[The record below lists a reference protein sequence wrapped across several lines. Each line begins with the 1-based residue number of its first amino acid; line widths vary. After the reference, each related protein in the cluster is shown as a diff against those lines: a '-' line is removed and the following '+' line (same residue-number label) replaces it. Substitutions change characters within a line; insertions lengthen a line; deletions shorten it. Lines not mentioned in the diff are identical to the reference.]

1 MALTPIS
8 LFQSQGNGIAQ
19 FLQGG
24 QNALASALNNVI
36 QVGRD
41 TANKQFAQERDFLSE
56 QKRVEDLAQR
66 RGENLQQQSNFDRTF
81 ARNLFTTDREF
92 ADRNADQARQEER
105 MSANDLFSQTDVD
118 RKFEIQKS
126 EAESLQKSRDMQI
139 QEAERG
145 IEQRKLDEEFFRA
158 AAESP
163 GVLPPNPEE
172 TPVRPSDI
180 FRTRPPA
187 MEPPATAATQAPRSP
202 EENLADASFRV
213 EAARRSRDVE
223 GYRKAIQEE
232 AAAKAQLREA
242 GGSVGGVTESERQ
255 RNIRFQQSQED
266 RVSSAAEAQQTKV
279 EKAADQERKQANA
292 EITALVRADPKGFPP
307 AQSFLPAETASDTPE
322 IKQKRAEA
330 ALLDQERET
339 VEIRAALNSPDVEDY
354 LGKAFDTEQASGG
367 RWTSMSA
374 EEKRALAVKQL
385 GEAQVANRELLWNKA
400 EKTGLGKR
408 VQPKKKSESKTAPAA
423 PAAAPT
429 APAATPAPAANPM
442 QQEIDRIKASQE
454 RNRQ

>member
-41 TANKQFAQERDFLSE
+41 TANKQFSQERDFLSE
-56 QKRVEDLAQR
+56 QKRMDDLMQR

-81 ARNLFTTDREF
+81 ARNLFTADREF
-92 ADRNADQARQEER
+92 ADQNADQARQEER
-105 MSANDLFSQTDVD
+105 LSANDLFNRMESNRDFD
-118 RKFEIQKS
+118 LRKS
-126 EAESLQKSRDMQI
+126 EAERRAEERDMLMQKAEQ
-139 QEAERG
+139 QEQFDRDLIAPPQG
-145 IEQRKLDEEFFRA
+145 SGA
-158 AAESP
+158 APSRMSADFLYGPVGGTPSA
-163 GVLPPNPEE
+163 PPMTGTTPEP
-172 TPVRPSDI
+172 TAS
-180 FRTRPPA
+180 
-187 MEPPATAATQAPRSP
+187 ATMSP
-202 EENLADASFRV
+202 EERLVDAEIRMK
-213 EAARRSRDVE
+213 AAE
-223 GYRKAIQEE
+223 GKDANIYRKAAQEK
-232 AAAKAQLREA
+232 AAAQAELGRSGVSTEGMTASQLM
-242 GGSVGGVTESERQ
+242 SLERLGISQ
-255 RNIRFQQSQED
+255 RGEERTIAKE
-266 RVSSAAEAQQTKV
+266 AEAKV
-279 EKAADQERKQANA
+279 EKAAEQERKQAIA

-322 IKQKRAEA
+322 IKRKRAEA
-330 ALLDQERET
+330 ALLDQERES
-339 VEIRAALNSPDVEDY
+339 VEIRAALNSPEVEDY

-408 VQPKKKSESKTAPAA
+408 VERKKKTTPAA
-423 PAAAPT
+423 PAPA
-429 APAATPAPAANPM
+429 APAATPAPAATQA
-442 QQEIDRIKASQE
+442 QQEIDRIKALQE

>member
-41 TANKQFAQERDFLSE
+41 TANKQFSQERDFLSE

-66 RGENLQQQSNFDRTF
+66 RGENLQQQSNWDRTF
-81 ARNLFTTDREF
+81 ARNLFVSDRDF
-92 ADRNADQARQEER
+92 ADQNADQARQEER
-105 MSANDLFSQTDVD
+105 LSANDLFNRRESNRDFD
-118 RKFEIQKS
+118 LRKS
-126 EAESLQKSRDMQI
+126 EAERRAEERDMLMQKAEQ
-139 QEAERG
+139 QEQFDRDLLAPPQG
-145 IEQRKLDEEFFRA
+145 SGA
-158 AAESP
+158 APSRMSADFLYGPVAGTPSAPPMTGTTPGPTGSGVAESP
-163 GVLPPNPEE
+163 EARLAQARIRAQAAQQVGDAKAF
-172 TPVRPSDI
+172 TS
-180 FRTRPPA
+180 
-187 MEPPATAATQAPRSP
+187 ATM
-202 EENLADASFRV
+202 
-213 EAARRSRDVE
+213 EAAQLEAELGRSGVSTE
-223 GYRKAIQEE
+223 GMTPTQLMSLERLGISQRGEE
-232 AAAKAQLREA
+232 RTIAKE
-242 GGSVGGVTESERQ
+242 
-255 RNIRFQQSQED
+255 
-266 RVSSAAEAQQTKV
+266 AEAKV
-279 EKAADQERKQANA
+279 EKAAEQERKQASA

-307 AQSFLPAETASDTPE
+307 AGSFLPAETASDTPE
-322 IKQKRAEA
+322 IKRKREEA

-339 VEIRAALNSPDVEDY
+339 VEIRAALNSPNVEDY

-374 EEKRALAVKQL
+374 EEKRALAVRQL

-408 VQPKKKSESKTAPAA
+408 VQPKKKTAPAA
-423 PAAAPT
+423 PAPA
-429 APAATPAPAANPM
+429 APAATPAPAATQA
-442 QQEIDRIKASQE
+442 QQEIDRIRANAE